1 MRTCRLCQ
9 WSVTPD
15 DVVLELRG
23 DRCVCLRCY
32 LRETDNARVMPRD
45 YRQQISQTLAAIA

>member
-15 DVVLELRG
+15 DVVLALSG

-32 LRETDNARVMPRD
+32 LRETDNTRAMPKA
-45 YRQQISQTLAAIA
+45 YQRQIAAALEATA

>member
-9 WSVTPD
+9 WSVNLD

-32 LRETDNARVMPRD
+32 LRETDNARAMSKD
-45 YRQQISQTLAAIA
+45 YQRQISAALEAIV